1 MLSNV
6 KEVEVR
12 RSFHLPFPRHNRT
25 TFIGIDTGL
34 CTSCGSCVAE
44 CPRQVL
50 GLTDFLGHCHVHVD
64 RAPKCRG
71 CHKCVQT
78 CQHGAIQP
86 RMDAASRRFSNP
98 AGSVKRSFGM
108 LLRLLSSK
116 RAPWPAHVAVEPRR
130 PPSPQHPD
138 EAIVTF
144 IGHST
149 FLIQTSLG
157 NILTDPI
164 YSERAGP
171 LQFLGPRRVRQPGV
185 AFDDLPEISLVLI
198 SHNHYDHLDLP
209 TLRALDRRFHPL
221 FVTPLKNGP
230 LLKSAGIL
238 RVQQLNWWEHAATVT
253 PRISL
258 TPAQHFSART
268 LFDRNRALWG
278 GFVIST
284 GPLRIFFAGDTG
296 YGRHFRDIHKR
307 YGPVDLAL
315 LPIGA
320 YEPRWFM
327 KDIHMNP
334 AEAVQAHLDLEARQ
348 SIGMHFGT
356 FRLAQE
362 GIADPVADLERE
374 PLARQLLGK
383 SFRTLDVG
391 GSLRLGGPRLDNR
404 RTAAVA

>member
-1 MLSNV
+1 
-6 KEVEVR
+6 
-12 RSFHLPFPRHNRT
+12 
-25 TFIGIDTGL
+25 
-34 CTSCGSCVAE
+34 
-44 CPRQVL
+44 
-50 GLTDFLGHCHVHVD
+50 
-64 RAPKCRG
+64 
-71 CHKCVQT
+71 
-78 CQHGAIQP
+78 
-86 RMDAASRRFSNP
+86 
-98 AGSVKRSFGM
+98 
-108 LLRLLSSK
+108 
-116 RAPWPAHVAVEPRR
+116 
-130 PPSPQHPD
+130 
-138 EAIVTF
+138 
-144 IGHST
+144 
-149 FLIQTSLG
+149 LIQTSLG